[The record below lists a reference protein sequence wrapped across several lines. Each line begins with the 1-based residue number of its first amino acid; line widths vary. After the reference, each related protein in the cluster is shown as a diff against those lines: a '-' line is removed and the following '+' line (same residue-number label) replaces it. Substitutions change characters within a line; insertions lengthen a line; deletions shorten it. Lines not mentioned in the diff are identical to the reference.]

1 MMSVFFS
8 VQSPPRRYPI
18 VAIAAFAVVAS
29 WPVAGAGAPAPRQ
42 AAVGSRVLV
51 MPFAVE
57 VDPKATRNE
66 SAALWLGEAAAVLL
80 TDGLS
85 SRGLGVVDRD
95 ERLDVF
101 DRLQLP
107 MSPTLT
113 RATMIRVA
121 DIFGASEIVF
131 GEVRLGAN
139 LSVRARMVAVG
150 AGRQMPDVTAEADLP
165 HLFEMFTSVT
175 EGLARSTG
183 RMRPATRAPAA
194 EVSVEVFEN
203 YMKGLVATA
212 PAAQRRFLETALSE
226 APHDGRILT
235 ALWSVYS
242 AAGDHEKALAAA
254 SSEPADAP
262 LSRKARFA
270 AALSLIE
277 LKRFD
282 GAHKALLALQS
293 ARPAAA
299 VANALGIAQ
308 LQRGSFTGADGAV
321 AHFTRAAEQEA
332 GNTDFLFNTGYAHAL
347 AGDAASALFWLREA
361 VRFDAAYADAHL
373 VMSAVLMRSGKTV
386 EARREF
392 DLARLL
398 GPTTDPAALSLSA
411 DVPARLERT
420 VMTLDAP
427 PIALVTAAIA
437 NPAQRDHQATAM
449 FHLDRARKLV
459 EAQNDR
465 EAINELRRTIY
476 LAPYEDEPHL
486 LLGKVYR
493 RTGRLEDAINE
504 YKIAIWARETVA
516 ARVALG
522 EALLDAGDRNA
533 AKAEATRALQLAP
546 NSAEARALMAR
557 IGGEPP
563 DGAPGV
569 LPFPATR

>member
-1 MMSVFFS
+1 MNVFTSV
-8 VQSPPRRYPI
+8 SPVPRRHPVISGLITLALVVVLWPDASLRARQPI
-18 VAIAAFAVVAS
+18 A
-29 WPVAGAGAPAPRQ
+29 
-42 AAVGSRVLV
+42 GSRVLV

-57 VDPKATRNE
+57 VDPNASRTE
-66 SAALWLGEAAAVLL
+66 SAALWLGEAASVLL

-85 SRGLGVVDRD
+85 SRGIGVVERD
-95 ERLDVF
+95 ERIEVF

-131 GEVRLGAN
+131 GEVRLGAK
-139 LSVRARMVAVG
+139 LSVRARMVSVA
-150 AGRQMPDVTAEADLP
+150 AGRQLPDVSADADLP
-165 HLFEMFTSVT
+165 HLFELFSTVT
-175 EGLARSTG
+175 EGLAKSTG
-183 RMRPATRAPAA
+183 RIRPVAPTSSPD
-194 EVSVEVFEN
+194 VSVEVFEN

-242 AAGDHEKALAAA
+242 AAGEHEKALAAA
-254 SSEPADAP
+254 SMVAADSP

-282 GAHKALLALQS
+282 GAHRALTALQTE
-293 ARPAAA
+293 RPAAA

-308 LQRGSFTGADGAV
+308 LQRGSFTGADGAI

-332 GNTDFLFNTGYAHAL
+332 GNTDYLFNTGYAHAL

-361 VRFDAAYADAHL
+361 VRFDAADADAHL

-398 GPTTDPAALSLSA
+398 GTTTDPAALSLA
-411 DVPARLERT
+411 AEVPARLERT
-420 VMTLDAP
+420 VMTVDAP

-449 FHLDRARKLV
+449 FHLERARKLV

-465 EAINELRRTIY
+465 EAVNELRRTIY

-486 LLGKVYR
+486 LLGQVYQ

-516 ARVALG
+516 ARIALG
-522 EALLDAGDRNA
+522 QALLDAGDRTA
-533 AKAEATRALQLAP
+533 ARVEAARALQLAP
-546 NSAEARALMAR
+546 DSAAARALMAR
-557 IGGEPP
+557 IGGE
-563 DGAPGV
+563 AP
-569 LPFPATR
+569 RS

>member
-1 MMSVFFS
+1 MDVFTT
-8 VQSPPRRYPI
+8 VSPAQRPQPVLII
-18 VAIAAFAVVAS
+18 VMTLALVVAG
-29 WPVAGAGAPAPRQ
+29 WPDATLGARQ
-42 AAVGSRVLV
+42 LTPGSRVLV

-57 VDPKATRNE
+57 VDPQASRTE
-66 SAALWLGEAAAVLL
+66 SAALWLGEAASVLL

-113 RATMIRVA
+113 RATLIRVA

-131 GEVRLGAN
+131 GHVRLGGK
-139 LSVRARMVAVG
+139 LSVRARMVSVG
-150 AGRQMPDVTAEADLP
+150 PGRQMPDVTADADLP
-165 HLFEMFTSVT
+165 HLFDLFTQVSD
-175 EGLARSTG
+175 GLARSAGLT
-183 RMRPATRAPAA
+183 RPVTRAPAP
-194 EVSVEVFEN
+194 EISVEVFEN

-212 PAAQRRFLETALSE
+212 PAAQRRFLETALGE
-226 APHDGRILT
+226 APTDGRILT

-242 AAGDHEKALAAA
+242 AAGEHEKALAAA
-254 SSEPADAP
+254 STVPAESP
-262 LSRKARFA
+262 VSRKARFA
-270 AALSLIE
+270 AALSLVE

-282 GAHKALLALQS
+282 GAHKALMTLQ
-293 ARPAAA
+293 AERPAAA
-299 VANALGIAQ
+299 VANALGIVQ
-308 LQRGSFTGADGAV
+308 LQRASFAGADGAV
-321 AHFTRAAEQEA
+321 AHFTRAAEHEV
-332 GNTDFLFNTGYAHAL
+332 GNTDYLFNTGYAHAL

-361 VRFDAAYADAHL
+361 VRFDAAHADAHL

-398 GPTTDPAALSLSA
+398 GTTADPAALSLSA

-420 VMTLDAP
+420 VMTVDAP

-437 NPAQRDHQATAM
+437 NPAQRDQQAAAM
-449 FHLDRARKLV
+449 FHLERARKLV

-476 LAPYEDEPHL
+476 LAPYLDEPHL
-486 LLGKVYR
+486 LLGKVYQ

-504 YKIAIWARETVA
+504 YKVAIWSRETVA
-516 ARVALG
+516 ARIALG
-522 EALLDAGDRNA
+522 QALLDTGDRAA
-533 AKAEATRALQLAP
+533 AKVEATRALQLAP
-546 NSAEARALMAR
+546 DSAEARALMAR
-557 IGGEPP
+557 IGGESA
-563 DGAPGV
+563 GAIPGV

>member
-1 MMSVFFS
+1 VSVVFTS
-8 VQSPPRRYPI
+8 VPPLLHR
-18 VAIAAFAVVAS
+18 AA
-29 WPVAGAGAPAPRQ
+29 VAGVAALMALAPVWSGESARASQ
-42 AAVGSRVLV
+42 SAAGSRVLV

-57 VDPKATRNE
+57 VDPAASRAE

-80 TDGLS
+80 TDGLA
-85 SRGLGVVDRD
+85 SRSIGVVDRD
-95 ERLDVF
+95 ERIDVF

-121 DIFGASEIVF
+121 DLVGASEIVF
-131 GEVRLGAN
+131 GDVRLGAK
-139 LSVRARMVAVG
+139 LSVRARMVSVT
-150 AGRQMPDVTAEADLP
+150 AGRQMPDVTADADLP
-165 HLFEMFTSVT
+165 HLFDMFTVVT
-175 EGLARSTG
+175 EGLAKSTG
-183 RMRPATRAPAA
+183 RMRPATRAASPD
-194 EVSVEVFEN
+194 VSVEVFEN

-212 PAAQRRFLETALSE
+212 PAAQRRFLETALSQ

-235 ALWSVYS
+235 ALWGVYS
-242 AAGDHEKALAAA
+242 AAGEHEKALAAA
-254 SSEPADAP
+254 STVAADSP

-270 AALSLIE
+270 AAMSLIE

-282 GAHKALLALQS
+282 GAGKALATLHAE
-293 ARPAAA
+293 RPSAA
-299 VANALGIAQ
+299 VANALGIVQ
-308 LQRGSFTGADGAV
+308 LQRRSFTGTDGAI

-332 GNTDFLFNTGYAHAL
+332 GNTDYLFNTGYAHAL
-347 AGDAASALFWLREA
+347 AGDAASALFWLRET

-398 GPTTDPAALSLSA
+398 GTTNDPAALSLSA

-427 PIALVTAAIA
+427 PISVVASIA

-459 EAQNDR
+459 EAQQDR
-465 EAINELRRTIY
+465 DAINELRRTVY

-486 LLGKVYR
+486 LLGKVYQR
-493 RTGRLEDAINE
+493 AGRLEDAINE
-504 YKIAIWARETVA
+504 YKIAIWSRETVA
-516 ARVALG
+516 ARIALG
-522 EALLDAGDRNA
+522 HALLDAGDREA
-533 AKAEATRALQLAP
+533 ARAEATRALQLAP
-546 NSAEARALMAR
+546 DSAEARTLMAR

-563 DGAPGV
+563 RG
-569 LPFPATR
+569 